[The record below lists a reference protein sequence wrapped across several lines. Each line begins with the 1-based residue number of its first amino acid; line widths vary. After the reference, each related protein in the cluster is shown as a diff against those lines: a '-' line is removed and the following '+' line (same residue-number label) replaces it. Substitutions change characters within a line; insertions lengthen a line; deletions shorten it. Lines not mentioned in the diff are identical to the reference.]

1 MSQQALPWDTT
12 PKKGKA
18 KKESSFWKS
27 FQSKAKALR
36 PKWRLTRLESWASL
50 GVPDVLGCDEQGRFF
65 LIELKSVTGN
75 AVRLSP
81 HQISFLTTHQ
91 HAPVYCLVHQ
101 THRNGESL
109 YLYPGAAAIDLAQ
122 DGLATE
128 PLLRLDKER
137 SSPWDDLFLALAQ

>member
-1 MSQQALPWDTT
+1 MSQQALPWDPT

-101 THRNGESL
+101 TPRNGESL

-128 PLLRLDKER
+128 SLLRLDKER
-137 SSPWDDLFLALAQ
+137 SFPWDDLFLPLAQ

>member
-137 SSPWDDLFLALAQ
+137 SFPWDDLFLALAQ